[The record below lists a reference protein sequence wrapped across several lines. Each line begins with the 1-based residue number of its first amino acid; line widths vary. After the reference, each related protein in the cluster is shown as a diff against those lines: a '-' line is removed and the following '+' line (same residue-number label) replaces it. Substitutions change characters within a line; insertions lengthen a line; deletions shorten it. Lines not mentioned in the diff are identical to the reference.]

1 MVAGSVRVI
10 LDMSIG
16 RQKWLSKAEERRA
29 DRKEEV
35 FESALEPVQSMQRL
49 PLQER
54 LQAGPQCKHK
64 PKKCMS
70 LIASTETK

>member
-1 MVAGSVRVI
+1 MVAGSVCVI

-35 FESALEPVQSMQRL
+35 FESALEPVQSL
-49 PLQER
+49 
-54 LQAGPQCKHK
+54 
-64 PKKCMS
+64 
-70 LIASTETK
+70 